1 LKLLLFLVKTSISRN
16 TSTSNVSVTGPM
28 RVGPT
33 KPRNLSNTSWAQA
46 RTADDTIFATTTG
59 DRQTNG

>member
-1 LKLLLFLVKTSISRN
+1 
-16 TSTSNVSVTGPM
+16 M